1 MMKNTKKGKVWGTIF
16 YSFTIALTYVGFV
29 GIEAKASSISNFEN
43 KILSMGK
50 PTYIEKV
57 KNITSKKTDS
67 TTNYK
72 FVKQDSIKQKTKIY
86 YKKDGF
92 YTSFIEI
99 NNEKLNYVVDGNKKI
114 TFYNSKGNVV
124 KVNKENFELVDLLS
138 DELSYYSSSHSVR
151 FFGIDDE
158 DKYTRIAEP
167 LVIDKKQFTKDF
179 TDIIL
184 KKIPK
189 TTEKKRYDLIVT
201 FDIDV
206 DGNVINVQ
214 NLSTTEIY
222 VEEDIK
228 KFLYSQQ
235 RWQPSEI
242 DGDKVL
248 STYKI
253 HFLSRINYSIKEM
266 GEEDNNEKTPQS

>member
-16 YSFTIALTYVGFV
+16 YSLTIAITYVGFV
-29 GIEAKASSISNFEN
+29 GIEAKATEILNFEN
-43 KILSMGK
+43 KILSLSK
-50 PTYIEKV
+50 PNYIENV
-57 KNITSKKTDS
+57 KDITSKKSNLPTS
-67 TTNYK
+67 YTSI
-72 FVKQDSIKQKTKIY
+72 KQDSIKAQTKIY
-86 YKKDGF
+86 YKENGF
-92 YTSFIEI
+92 YSSYVEI
-99 NNEKLNYVVDGNKKI
+99 NNEKLNYVVDGNKRI
-114 TFYNSKGNVV
+114 TFYNSKGNTV
-124 KVNKENFELVDLLS
+124 KISKENYELVDLLS
-138 DELSYYSSSHSVR
+138 DEIKYYSSSHSVR
-151 FFGIDDE
+151 FFGIDE
-158 DKYTRIAEP
+158 KDKYTRIAEP

-201 FDIDV
+201 FDVDV

-214 NLSTTEIY
+214 NLSNDEIY

-235 RWQPSEI
+235 KWQPSEI
-242 DGDKVL
+242 DNEKVL

-253 HFLSRINYSIKEM
+253 HFLSRINYSVKEM
-266 GEEDNNEKTPQS
+266 IEEDNNEKTPH